1 MVSLERYR
9 EVIDPLP
16 LSGRGHVAKAIRKS
30 ISLYVVFTEYKR
42 RIQILVILVNR
53 HLVIQRPTFIIHH
66 TFSQRGH
73 EGCVTALHFTN
84 ECDITNYQ
92 PTLISGS
99 KIGEIFIWN
108 LKTFRTIYRLKN
120 HDGKPVLYLYYYK
133 SALISHGR
141 NDFLNIWKFQNQAW
155 SIIRQ
160 LQSPNIAF
168 CAAELYFTQN
178 SANIV
183 LFNNN
188 THTLKIHDYEKENV
202 SKTLKM
208 KNDGMCMCIKS
219 IELKSINCLL
229 AGYESGEVGLWYCES
244 EQEISRLKLH
254 EEPIMCLDYDS
265 QHRNRGVTGSVDKSL
280 RIWTISEDLALTEV
294 KTVITNSELT
304 AVKIREDGKI
314 LITGSTD
321 SSIRIFSWKNLKL
334 LALLNFH
341 LQSISVL
348 SCCPFS
354 IDKQKSV
361 FASGSDDKSIAL
373 WSLY

>member
-1 MVSLERYR
+1 MFQKAFV
-9 EVIDPLP
+9 
-16 LSGRGHVAKAIRKS
+16 GRAK
-30 ISLYVVFTEYKR
+30 E
-42 RIQILVILVNR
+42 NG
-53 HLVIQRPTFIIHH
+53 
-66 TFSQRGH
+66 TFSPFFSSYSKKYFCPSNIQHFSRVSHIIQLWRGH

-84 ECDITNYQ
+84 ECDITANQ

-108 LKTFRTIYRLKN
+108 LKTFRTVYRLKN
-120 HDGKPVLYLYYYK
+120 HDGNSVLYLYYYK
-133 SALISHGR
+133 STLISHGR

-160 LQSPNIAF
+160 LQSPNTAF

-188 THTLKIHDYEKENV
+188 THTLKIYDYEKENV
-202 SKTLKM
+202 LKTLKI
-208 KNDGMCMCIKS
+208 KNVGMCMCIKS
-219 IELKSINCLL
+219 IELKATNFLL
-229 AGYESGEVGLWYCES
+229 AGYESGEVGLWDCES
-244 EQEISRLKLH
+244 EQEISQLKLH

-265 QHRNRGVTGSVDKSL
+265 QHKNRGVTGSVDKSL
-280 RIWTISEDLALTEV
+280 RIWTISEDSALTEV
-294 KTVITNSELT
+294 KTVMTNSEIT

-321 SSIRIFSWKNLKL
+321 SNIRIFSWKNLKL

-361 FASGSDDKSIAL
+361 FASGSDDKCIAL